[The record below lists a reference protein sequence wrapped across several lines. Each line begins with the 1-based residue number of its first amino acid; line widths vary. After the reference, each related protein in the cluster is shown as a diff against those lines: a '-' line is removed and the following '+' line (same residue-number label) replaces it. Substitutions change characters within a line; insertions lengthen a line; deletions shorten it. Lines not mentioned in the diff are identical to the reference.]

1 MDPDLFSTHSLL
13 SNKISSRIRF
23 VVFLFFFF
31 SVFLRFFLFLDEII
45 RDYSQKKKKLAE
57 PKTKKKEKK
66 KKESHDDKEVKPV
79 LLAIH
84 WPMFCISF
92 FLFFFFW
99 DIDTLVRSVTAKDGS
114 SRSFYDFID
123 FLLVFLI
130 LFVFISVIHEKV
142 RRISRAV
149 TRTLHNSLPLYKKPF
164 QDKWRFIAKKK
175 IGGRNPNVN
184 GFSGKW

>member
-23 VVFLFFFF
+23 VVFLFFF

-66 KKESHDDKEVKPV
+66 KKKKVMTTKKWNRYYSPYTDRCSVF
-79 LLAIH
+79 L
-84 WPMFCISF
+84 F

-149 TRTLHNSLPLYKKPF
+149 TRTLHNSLPLYKTLS
-164 QDKWRFIAKKK
+164 R
-175 IGGRNPNVN
+175 
-184 GFSGKW
+184 